1 MYHIDRSAALVKFW
15 KKKKKPT
22 ASASSSFI
30 ATTPC
35 LGTCAHAKGRGD
47 WKRAIM
53 KWRQL
58 QRGFWCVASAVGPF
72 SGARFQSPLPRSWE
86 HVFEQG
92 VVAKK
97 LELAE
102 TIGLFSFFQNIANAV
117 LLAAWYKIRLF
128 KTKKTR
134 NVRSQER
141 RKKRGDVKKNK
152 N

>member
-1 MYHIDRSAALVKFW
+1 MYHIDRSATLVTFW
-15 KKKKKPT
+15 KKKEKPIV
-22 ASASSSFI
+22 SASSSFL

-35 LGTCAHAKGRGD
+35 LDTCAHAKGWGD
-47 WKRAIM
+47 WKRATI

-58 QRGFWCVASAVGPF
+58 QRGFWCVTSAVGPI

-102 TIGLFSFFQNIANAV
+102 TMGLFSFFQNIANAV

-141 RKKRGDVKKNK
+141 RKKRGGVKKNK

>member
-1 MYHIDRSAALVKFW
+1 MYHIDRIATLVTFW
-15 KKKKKPT
+15 KKKEKPT
-22 ASASSSFI
+22 VSASSSFL

-47 WKRAIM
+47 WKRATM

-58 QRGFWCVASAVGPF
+58 QRGFWCVTSAVGPF

-102 TIGLFSFFQNIANAV
+102 TTGLFSFFQNVAKAV

>member
-15 KKKKKPT
+15 KKKEKPA
-22 ASASSSFI
+22 ASASSSFL

-47 WKRAIM
+47 WKRATT

-58 QRGFWCVASAVGPF
+58 QRSFWCVTSAVGPF

-86 HVFEQG
+86 HMFEQG

-102 TIGLFSFFQNIANAV
+102 TTGLFCFFQNVANAV
-117 LLAAWYKIRLF
+117 LLAAWYKIRLL

-134 NVRSQER
+134 NVRSQKR
-141 RKKRGDVKKNK
+141 RKKRGGVKKNK
-152 N
+152 S